1 VRINGAA
8 AGAPPQVTAQG
19 TDANVALLLLGKGTG
34 PVQAGSPL
42 QLPPYT
48 VATFIGLLPAHII
61 YCWIGAR
68 LNELLQT
75 NPDPDFQAL
84 FGQFR
89 APMAGVFVLAVV
101 LPFGLKG
108 LQRALA
114 RKAPE

>member
-1 VRINGAA
+1 MINVA
-8 AGAPPQVTAQG
+8 AGIMSVRLT
-19 TDANVALLLLGKGTG
+19 
-34 PVQAGSPL
+34 
-42 QLPPYT
+42 PYT

-75 NPDPDFQAL
+75 NPDPDFPAL

-101 LPFGLKG
+101 LPFGLKA